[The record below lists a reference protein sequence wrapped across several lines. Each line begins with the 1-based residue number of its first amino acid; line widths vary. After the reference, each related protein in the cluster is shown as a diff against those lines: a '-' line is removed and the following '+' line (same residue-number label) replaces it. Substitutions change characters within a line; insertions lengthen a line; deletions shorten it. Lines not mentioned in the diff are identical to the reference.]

1 MVGEAQEVL
10 RKRRGRIVGC
20 HPKAQGIGVVE
31 KLRRSINTFLALGLL
46 ALGGGAMA
54 WMVQTKPTPT
64 VRTTFSS
71 VLEVAVQ
78 TVHAEAQ
85 NAPIIGHGTVRPK
98 NQINIVPQVSGKL
111 VYAHP
116 ELAQGKVIPKGE
128 VLFEIDPT
136 VYESRVRQSEAEIR
150 GLEATLERQKI
161 DAVNLDE
168 RIANAEKLA
177 AIDLR
182 DYETGQRLYEVEK
195 VGTQRDVDLVLQ
207 KYLRTND
214 ALVELKSRRASMPAI
229 QVETQAQLD
238 ASKARQVL
246 ARHDLESTKIRSPF
260 EARVE
265 TIAAHEAQVVTAHFS
280 IATLTDM
287 EALEISV
294 GIDPRELRWLDEMV
308 RPAGLERE
316 DRDALA
322 APAVTV
328 RWSLPDQEFT
338 WTGHVTRFERVDE
351 LSRTARMVVEIRDVN
366 MTAKVRSG
374 SFDSVPTLSV
384 GMYCRAELPAN
395 PLSEALLVPRH
406 AIHDDRWVYVF
417 EPDAQPS
424 SKETG
429 RLGRREISMLRTIG
443 DRVLVD
449 YRDREGTEVCKLRA
463 GEQVVVSQL
472 TKPVVGMKIAMRPA
486 EPAVAMANPA
496 VPAHRS
502 RIQLAASR
510 ADSTP

>member
-1 MVGEAQEVL
+1 MV
-10 RKRRGRIVGC
+10 
-20 HPKAQGIGVVE
+20 
-31 KLRRSINTFLALGLL
+31 N
-46 ALGGGAMA
+46 
-54 WMVQTKPTPT
+54 TKPAPS

-78 TVHAEAQ
+78 TVSPEGED
-85 NAPIIGHGTVRPK
+85 APIVGHGTVRPK

-161 DAVNLDE
+161 ESANLDE
-168 RIANAEKLA
+168 RIANAEKLTT
-177 AIDLR
+177 IDLR
-182 DYETGQRLYEVEK
+182 DYETGQQLYEAEK
-195 VGTQRDVDLVLQ
+195 VGTQRDVDLLMQ
-207 KYLRTND
+207 KYLRAND
-214 ALVELKSRRASMPAI
+214 ALVELKSRRAAMPAI
-229 QVETQAQLD
+229 QIETQAQLD
-238 ASKARQVL
+238 AAKARQVL

-265 TIAAHEAQVVTAHFS
+265 TVAAHEAQVVTAHFS

-294 GIDPRELRWLDEMV
+294 GIDPRELRWLNEMV
-308 RPAGLERE
+308 RPEGLERE

-322 APAVTV
+322 APPVTV

-338 WTGHVTRFERVDE
+338 WKGHVTRFERVDE
-351 LSRTARMVVEIRDVN
+351 LSRTARMVVEIRDVD
-366 MTAKVRSG
+366 MTAKVRNG
-374 SFDSVPTLSV
+374 SLDSIPTLSV

-395 PLSEALLVPRH
+395 PLTEALLVPRH

-417 EPDAQPS
+417 EPDGS
-424 SKETG
+424 TTEDRDG
-429 RLGRREISMLRTIG
+429 RLGRREISMLRTVG

-449 YRDREGTEVCKLRA
+449 YKDREGTEVCELRA
-463 GEQVVVSQL
+463 GEQVIVSQL
-472 TKPVVGMKIAMRPA
+472 TKPVVGMKIATRPG
-486 EPAVAMANPA
+486 EPVVADARPGGATGQNT
-496 VPAHRS
+496 VR
-502 RIQLAASR
+502 LAALR
-510 ADSTP
+510 DDSTR